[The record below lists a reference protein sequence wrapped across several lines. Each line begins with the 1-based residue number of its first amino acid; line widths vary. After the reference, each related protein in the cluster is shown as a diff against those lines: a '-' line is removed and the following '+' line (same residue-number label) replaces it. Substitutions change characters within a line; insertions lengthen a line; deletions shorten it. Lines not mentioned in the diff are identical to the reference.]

1 MPQCFF
7 LNPTN
12 GAAMCLAPIREAAEV
27 GHMSPQE
34 LGESLAARSA
44 GGNEDVQ
51 YVDVR
56 EVSSAVT
63 RRILPVFVICL
74 AAHVRH

>member
-1 MPQCFF
+1 M
-7 LNPTN
+7 
-12 GAAMCLAPIREAAEV
+12 

-56 EVSSAVT
+56 EVGARSACF
-63 RRILPVFVICL
+63 IHFDQL
-74 AAHVRH
+74 AVGCSWVCSTWMCGRWVLFYCQQCA